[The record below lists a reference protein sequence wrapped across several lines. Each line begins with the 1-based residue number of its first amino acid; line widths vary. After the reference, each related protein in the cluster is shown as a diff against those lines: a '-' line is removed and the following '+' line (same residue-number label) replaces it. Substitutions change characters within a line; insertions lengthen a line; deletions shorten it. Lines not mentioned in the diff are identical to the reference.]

1 MARYRRQISELKRN
15 WLSITKKE
23 TIEKV
28 QFENE
33 QLMEQLNNKNRII
46 DNLTLKLTILE
57 KKKL

>member
-1 MARYRRQISELKRN
+1 MARYRRQISELNRN
-15 WLSITKKE
+15 WLSITKKG